1 MRPFRAG
8 FLAAAAITVYGAVTG
23 RKQAQWIAKPLLMP
37 LLAADVA
44 TEGTELAP
52 AERTMLIGAL
62 GAATVGDILLIDPD
76 NDRRL
81 IAGASSFAVMQ
92 AGYSTLWWR
101 MGGRPTAG
109 VVAPRVAAWVGAA
122 GLLRVK
128 APSVAVPLTAYGATL
143 GFAAVLASDRTLAPA
158 AKNVAGVNVPG
169 ADPRSRLGL
178 GALLFT
184 VSDGLIVLR
193 RLCTRGE
200 RARRVTEGVILATY
214 AAAQYL
220 LADPKAHVKVAV
232 PEGITAPG

>member
-8 FLAAAAITVYGAVTG
+8 YLAAAAVTVYGAVTG
-23 RKQAQWIAKPLLMP
+23 REKAQWMAKPLLMP

-44 TEGTELAP
+44 TEGRELP
-52 AERTMLIGAL
+52 PTERTVLIGSL

-76 NDRRL
+76 DDRRL

-101 MGGRPTAG
+101 MGGRPTAA
-109 VVAPRVAAWVGAA
+109 VALPRVAAWLGAA
-122 GLLRVK
+122 GLLRSK
-128 APSVAVPLTAYGATL
+128 APSVATPLTAYGVTL
-143 GFAAVLASDRTLAPA
+143 GAAAVLASDPALAPA
-158 AKNVAGVNVPG
+158 TKNVAGVNVPG
-169 ADPRSRLGL
+169 TDPRSRLGL

-193 RLCTRGE
+193 RLFARGQ

-220 LADPKAHVKVAV
+220 LADPKAHVKPVV
-232 PEGITAPG
+232 TAPE

>member
-8 FLAAAAITVYGAVTG
+8 FLVAAAVTVYGAVTG
-23 RKQAQWIAKPLLMP
+23 REKAQWIAKPLLMP

-44 TEGTELAP
+44 TQGAELP
-52 AERTMLIGAL
+52 HTDRTVLIGSL

-76 NDRRL
+76 DDRRL

-92 AGYSTLWWR
+92 AGYSALWWR
-101 MGGRPTAG
+101 NGGRPTSAA
-109 VVAPRVAAWVGAA
+109 VVPRVAAWLGAI
-122 GLLRVK
+122 GLLRAK
-128 APSVAVPLTAYGATL
+128 APSVAAPLAAYGVTL
-143 GFAAVLASDRTLAPA
+143 GTAAVLASDPALAPA
-158 AKNVAGVNVPG
+158 AKNLAGVNVPG

-193 RLCTRGE
+193 RLFARGE
-200 RARRVTEGVILATY
+200 RSRRMTEGVILATY

-220 LADPKAHVKVAV
+220 LADPKAHARTLVTT
-232 PEGITAPG
+232 PE